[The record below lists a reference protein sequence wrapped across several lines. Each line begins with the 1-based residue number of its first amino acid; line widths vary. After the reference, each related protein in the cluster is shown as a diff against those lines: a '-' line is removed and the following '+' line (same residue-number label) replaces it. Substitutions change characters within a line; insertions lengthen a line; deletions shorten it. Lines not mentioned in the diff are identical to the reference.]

1 MHEKEFLLQDLMK
14 EGLLGAESNRR
25 VGPAC
30 SRRVYRIMMAQ
41 QGNLHTDDVEEGADL
56 FED

>member
-1 MHEKEFLLQDLMK
+1 VHEKEFLLQDLIK
-14 EGLLGAESNRR
+14 EGLLGGETNRR

-30 SRRVYRIMMAQ
+30 SRHVYRIMMAQ

-56 FED
+56 FRD